1 MTQPTKRRTKRSS
14 KGHPPH
20 AVTRGGV
27 TVAARSL
34 LAEPRAAGGEAT
46 PEGVKAKFPDEDQTS
61 VSEAPA
67 AAVKASAS
75 DSGDGSSP
83 KWRPEEAFDL
93 QVAFEV
99 INSRNALSRAGS
111 DGLRFS

>member
-1 MTQPTKRRTKRSS
+1 M
-14 KGHPPH
+14 
-20 AVTRGGV
+20 